1 MGACGVKVSLSC
13 IYTWQLSFRGLM
25 GPYMWDTD
33 THTYP
38 LQGER
43 ELKPQETSQL
53 NVLVVSRH
61 ALQVS

>member
-1 MGACGVKVSLSC
+1 
-13 IYTWQLSFRGLM
+13 M

-38 LQGER
+38 LQGKR
-43 ELKPQETSQL
+43 ELKPQETSEL

-61 ALQVS
+61 VLQVS